1 MSRLSKVTAEQAEGK
16 TAELYGAIKASLG
29 GVPNLF
35 QGLGTNPR
43 ALEIFLGIGGGL
55 RGGSLN
61 LREQGSIA
69 LTVAQRNSCDY
80 CLAAHT
86 VLGKMGG
93 LSENE
98 MLANRQG
105 GSEDQKKNA
114 LIKFVGEVV
123 DKRGNVSDETL
134 RSFRAAGYTDAHVG
148 EILLSVVQNIYTN
161 YFNNLNR
168 TEVDFPAAP
177 QL

>member
-1 MSRLSKVTAEQAEGK
+1 MSRLSKVTPEQAEGK

-35 QGLGTNPR
+35 QGLGTNAR
-43 ALEIFLGIGGGL
+43 ALEVFLGIGGGL
-55 RGGSLN
+55 RGGALSN
-61 LREQGSIA
+61 REQESIA
-69 LTVAQRNSCDY
+69 LAVAQRNTCDY
-80 CLAAHT
+80 CLAANT

-93 LSENE
+93 LSEAE

-114 LIKFVGEVV
+114 LLKFVGEVV
-123 DKRGNVSDETL
+123 EKKGNVSDETL
-134 RSFRAAGYTDAHVG
+134 KAFRAAGYSDAHVG

-161 YFNNLNR
+161 YYNNLNR

-177 QL
+177 KL

>member
-1 MSRLSKVTAEQAEGK
+1 MSRLSKVSPEEAVGK
-16 TAELYGAIKASLG
+16 TADLYGAIKSSLG

-35 QGLGTNPR
+35 QGLGSNPR

-55 RGGSLN
+55 KGGSLS

-69 LTVAQRNSCDY
+69 LTLAQRNSCEY

-93 LSENE
+93 LSETE
-98 MLANRQG
+98 MISNRMG
-105 GSEDQKKNA
+105 GSEDHKKNA
-114 LIKFVGEVV
+114 LIKLVGEIV
-123 DKRGNVSDETL
+123 DKKGNVGDETL
-134 RSFRAAGYTDAHVG
+134 SSFRAAGYTDSHVG
-148 EILLSVVQNIYTN
+148 EVLLAVVQNIYTN

-168 TEVDFPAAP
+168 TEVDFPSAP
-177 QL
+177 KL